1 MFKFMK
7 SKKGFSL
14 VELMIVVVIMA
25 ILVAVAVPIF
35 NSVTGNSRAK
45 TCIDNQRSIISTLNT
60 ALLEKTVKVGT
71 DQTFYVVNYAK
82 SGNTA
87 AVKGYYK
94 EVPDLAQNATKVAGG
109 SPLGN
114 EAEDCPYFT
123 TDELKKL
130 FQAPP
135 YCPVDDSAI
144 KVEIK
149 PVASGDSTVANITT
163 TCMLL
168 GGDGTNP
175 HALS

>member
-60 ALLEKTVKVGT
+60 ALLEKTVV
-71 DQTFYVVNYAK
+71 DASAQTFYVVNIK
-82 SGNTA
+82 SSGT
-87 AVKGYYK
+87 KGYYS
-94 EVPDLAQNATKVAGG
+94 ECSVSNAVVTFTTQLADNATGVLFNGA
-109 SPLGN
+109 
-114 EAEDCPYFT
+114 
-123 TDELKKL
+123 ELKKL
-130 FQAPP
+130 FQTAP

-144 KVEIK
+144 KVVIDGNADGT
-149 PVASGDSTVANITT
+149 ASITT
-163 TCMLL
+163 ECL
-168 GGDGTNP
+168 TNGVNSGVTEDV
-175 HALS
+175 HKLS